1 MSLLVLLALIF
12 FFNVLTF
19 GNGPAMIPML
29 QADLVDRTGVLS
41 IEQLLFAFAIARVT
55 PGQANVYV
63 ASIGYFLF
71 GVSGAVLAT
80 LAIQLPGYLMLL
92 FMRVYESMRSHSWV
106 GRFTRGLTVASVG
119 LILSAVLLMGRKT
132 LVEPISA
139 TVFALALLMM
149 VVLKW
154 NQMLSLLLAS
164 ASGIVLKM
172 ALY

>member
-1 MSLLVLLALIF
+1 MSLPELILLIF
-12 FFNVLTF
+12 TFNLLTF

-29 QADLVDRTGVLS
+29 QADLVDRTQVLS
-41 IEQLLFAFAIARVT
+41 IGQLLYAFAIARVT

-71 GVSGAVLAT
+71 GVAGAVLAT
-80 LAIQLPGYLMLL
+80 LAIQLPGYLMLP
-92 FMRVYESMRSHSWV
+92 FMKIYERMRSSAWV

-119 LILSAVLLMGRKT
+119 LIFAATLSIGIKTLREPVTWVVFTVTLLM
-132 LVEPISA
+132 I
-139 TVFALALLMM
+139 

-164 ASGIVLKM
+164 LLGILLKVL
-172 ALY
+172 LS